1 MTRALRLR
9 HTLRRTRAALSLNVV
24 PSLSLNAFVRPTFG
38 NSSGLNEE
46 SGTFV
51 LGVTVSYPSVLQRG
65 GNVRSKLKN
74 CRSQCFDQ
82 PSL

>member
-38 NSSGLNEE
+38 SSSGLNEE

-65 GNVRSKLKN
+65 GNVSYL
-74 CRSQCFDQ
+74 
-82 PSL
+82 PPIW

>member
-65 GNVRSKLKN
+65 GTVRSTLK
-74 CRSQCFDQ
+74 S
-82 PSL
+82 